1 MPAAG
6 RRRVHPFDSL
16 PTEIKWKAENAM
28 VRKIKR
34 KYTNMTLHQKVRF
47 SILLFSLLPL
57 LCLACISL
65 PLIYKNQVGKIQD
78 EVYEELKNRVDDM
91 DYEMNTIELMAKT
104 VWSDT
109 TFITEVGK
117 AAIDGSLGEYNRYL
131 FKEQTL
137 STLRVITSI
146 SQVQSARIH
155 LDYPELREYSFYLYR
170 MDRAKDSLW
179 YADRNSLTYNGAWY
193 MNVTDKQSYGTFS
206 DYFSDKN
213 MASYVIPIR
222 FSSKLTGIFEIML
235 PMKAIVPELY
245 STMQNRD
252 VFLIDSKNRLLG
264 MEAEGEFC
272 DITVE
277 KLADMMGLASLEEYD
292 SQGIQIYHSM
302 WRHFPVLLSV
312 SRNDKNGIFLMQLTS
327 VKKQYQAM
335 ALQIMVILL
344 TEVLMTVLLLKAIN
358 SIVKRLLHDFDV
370 FSECMREVENGDLDV
385 EIPRL
390 EQVEVNA
397 VAMQYNRMLG
407 RVKQLMEISIHREV
421 MVKEAQLK
429 SLEKQINSHFLYNVL
444 DSIKMMAEV
453 KGIYNVSDA
462 LLALARMFRYNLQID
477 SHSVTLQE
485 EISYLENYLK
495 LCNIRYD
502 YYINLSENVED
513 SIRKL
518 KVPKV
523 ILQPIAE
530 NSIAYGLDELAEDTA
545 IYLKAYIKDG
555 CAYIEMT
562 DMGKGMDADKL
573 KKVREVIQNGG
584 GGDNSTNGI
593 GLHNI
598 HERIRLM
605 YGEQYGVEIFSMEN
619 CYTKVVLTISAE
631 EML

>member
-1 MPAAG
+1 M
-6 RRRVHPFDSL
+6 L
-16 PTEIKWKAENAM
+16 KKLM
-28 VRKIKR
+28 V
-34 KYTNMTLHQKVRF
+34 KYKDRTLHQKVRF

-57 LCLACISL
+57 ICLACISL
-65 PLIYKNQVGKIQD
+65 LLIYKNQIGKIQD
-78 EVYEELKNRVDDM
+78 EIYEEVKNRVDDM
-91 DYEMNTIELMAKT
+91 DYEMNTIELMAQT

-117 AAIDGSLGEYNRYL
+117 AAIDGSLGEYNRYI
-131 FKEQTL
+131 FQEQTL
-137 STLRVITSI
+137 SALRVITSI
-146 SQVQSARIH
+146 SQVQSARLH
-155 LDYPELREYSFYLYR
+155 LEYPGIREYSAYLYS

-179 YADRNSLTYNGAWY
+179 YEDRNSLTYNGAWY
-193 MNVTDKQSYGTFS
+193 MNVTDKQSYGTYS
-206 DYFSDKN
+206 DYFTDKN
-213 MASYVIPIR
+213 MASFVIPIR
-222 FSSKLTGIFEIML
+222 ISSELRGIFEIML
-235 PMKAIVPELY
+235 PMRAIVPDLY
-245 STMQNRD
+245 NNMQNQD
-252 VFLIDSKNRLLG
+252 VFLVDSQNRLLG
-264 MEAEGEFC
+264 IEAEGVYG

-277 KLADMMGLASLEEYD
+277 NLADMMGLVSLKDYEP
-292 SQGIQIYHSM
+292 QGIQIYHSM
-302 WRHFPVLLSV
+302 WKHSPVILSV
-312 SRNDKNGIFLMQLTS
+312 SRNERNGIYLMQLTS

-335 ALQIMVILL
+335 ALLIMII
-344 TEVLMTVLLLKAIN
+344 LMTEILMTALLLKAIN
-358 SIVKRLLHDFDV
+358 SIVKHLLHDFDV
-370 FSECMREVENGDLDV
+370 FSECMREVENGNLDV

-390 EQVEVNA
+390 EQVEINA
-397 VAMQYNRMLG
+397 VAMEYNRMLG

-485 EISYLENYLK
+485 EITYLENYLK

-513 SIRKL
+513 SVKRL

-530 NSIAYGLDELAEDTA
+530 NSIAHGLDELAEDTT
-545 IYLKAYIKDG
+545 IYLKAYIKEDRA
-555 CAYIEMT
+555 CIEMT
-562 DMGKGMDADKL
+562 DMGKGMDEKKL
-573 KKVREVIQNGG
+573 EKVREVILNGG

-605 YGEQYGVEIFSMEN
+605 YGEQYGVEIFSREN
-619 CYTKVVLTISAE
+619 CYTKVILTIHAE
-631 EML
+631 EMR

>member
-1 MPAAG
+1 M
-6 RRRVHPFDSL
+6 
-16 PTEIKWKAENAM
+16 I
-28 VRKIKR
+28 RKIKR
-34 KYTNMTLHQKVRF
+34 TYTDQTLHQKVRF

-57 LCLACISL
+57 VCLACISL
-65 PLIYKNQVGKIQD
+65 PLIYKNQIGKLKE
-78 EVYEELKNRVDDM
+78 EVYDELQNKADDM
-91 DYEMNTIELMAKT
+91 NYEMNTIELMAKT

-109 TFITEVGK
+109 TFITAVGK

-131 FKEQTL
+131 FQEQTL
-137 STLRVITSI
+137 SVLKVITSI

-155 LDYPELREYSFYLYR
+155 LEYPGLREYFSYLYS
-170 MDRAKDSLW
+170 MDRARDSLW
-179 YADRNSLTYNGAWY
+179 YQDRNSLTYNGAWY
-193 MNVTDKQSYGTFS
+193 LNVTDKQSAGTYS
-206 DYFSDKN
+206 NYFTEKN
-213 MASYVIPIR
+213 MASFVIPVRI
-222 FSSKLTGIFEIML
+222 SSELTGIFEIVL

-245 STMQNRD
+245 TTMKTSD
-252 VFLIDSKNRLLG
+252 IFLVDSQNRLLG
-264 MEAEGEFC
+264 VEASGKFGE
-272 DITVE
+272 ITVE
-277 KLADMMGLASLEEYD
+277 KLADMMGLSSLND
-292 SQGIQIYHSM
+292 FDLQGIQLYQGLWKHS
-302 WRHFPVLLSV
+302 PVILSV
-312 SRNDKNGIFLMQLTS
+312 SKNEKNGIFLMQLTS
-327 VKKQYQAM
+327 VRKQYQTM
-335 ALQIMVILL
+335 LLQIIIILL
-344 TEVLMTVLLLKAIN
+344 TEIMMTALLLQAVN

-370 FSECMREVENGDLDV
+370 FSECMREVENGNLDV

-390 EQVEVNA
+390 EQVEINA
-397 VAMQYNRMLG
+397 VAMEYNRMLG

-453 KGIYNVSDA
+453 RGIYNVSDA

-485 EISYLENYLK
+485 EIAYLENYLK

-513 SIRKL
+513 PAGKL

-530 NSIAYGLDELAEDTA
+530 NSIAHGLDELAEDTT
-545 IYLKAYIKDG
+545 IYLKVYRKGD

-562 DMGKGMDADKL
+562 DMGKGMDEDKL
-573 KKVREVIQNGG
+573 RKVREVIQNGG

-605 YGEQYGVEIFSMEN
+605 YGEEYGVEIFSMEN
-619 CYTKVVLTISAE
+619 CYTKVVLTIHAE
-631 EML
+631 VTA

>member
-1 MPAAG
+1 M
-6 RRRVHPFDSL
+6 
-16 PTEIKWKAENAM
+16 I
-28 VRKIKR
+28 RKIKR
-34 KYTNMTLHQKVRF
+34 TYTDQTLHQKVRF

-57 LCLACISL
+57 VCLACISL
-65 PLIYKNQVGKIQD
+65 PLIYKNQIGKLKE
-78 EVYEELKNRVDDM
+78 EVYDELQNKADDM
-91 DYEMNTIELMAKT
+91 NYEMNTIELMAKT

-131 FKEQTL
+131 FQEQTL
-137 STLRVITSI
+137 SVLKVITSI

-155 LDYPELREYSFYLYR
+155 LEYPGLREYFSYLYS
-170 MDRAKDSLW
+170 MDRARDSLW
-179 YADRNSLTYNGAWY
+179 YQDRNSLTYNGAWY
-193 MNVTDKQSYGTFS
+193 LNVTDKQSAGTYS
-206 DYFSDKN
+206 NYFTEKN
-213 MASYVIPIR
+213 MASFVIPVRI
-222 FSSKLTGIFEIML
+222 SSELTGIFEIVL

-245 STMQNRD
+245 TTMKTSD
-252 VFLIDSKNRLLG
+252 IFLVDSQNRLLG
-264 MEAEGEFC
+264 VEASGKFGE
-272 DITVE
+272 ITVE
-277 KLADMMGLASLEEYD
+277 KLADMMGLSSLND
-292 SQGIQIYHSM
+292 FDLQGIQLYQGLWKHS
-302 WRHFPVLLSV
+302 PVILSV
-312 SRNDKNGIFLMQLTS
+312 SKNEKNGIFLMQLTS
-327 VKKQYQAM
+327 VRKQYQTM
-335 ALQIMVILL
+335 LLQIIIILL
-344 TEVLMTVLLLKAIN
+344 TEIMMTALLLQAVN

-370 FSECMREVENGDLDV
+370 FSECMREVENGNLDV

-390 EQVEVNA
+390 EQVEINA
-397 VAMQYNRMLG
+397 VAMEYNRMLG

-453 KGIYNVSDA
+453 RGIYNVSDA

-485 EISYLENYLK
+485 EIAYLENYLK

-513 SIRKL
+513 PAGKL

-530 NSIAYGLDELAEDTA
+530 NSIAHGLDELAEDTT
-545 IYLKAYIKDG
+545 IYLKVYRKGD
-555 CAYIEMT
+555 CAYFEMT
-562 DMGKGMDADKL
+562 DMGKGMDEDKL
-573 KKVREVIQNGG
+573 RKVREVIQNGG

-605 YGEQYGVEIFSMEN
+605 YGEEYGVEIFSMEN
-619 CYTKVVLTISAE
+619 CYTKVVLTIHAE
-631 EML
+631 VTA

>member
-1 MPAAG
+1 M
-6 RRRVHPFDSL
+6 
-16 PTEIKWKAENAM
+16 I
-28 VRKIKR
+28 RKIKR
-34 KYTNMTLHQKVRF
+34 KYTDQTLHQKVRF

-57 LCLACISL
+57 VCLACISL
-65 PLIYKNQVGKIQD
+65 PLIYKNQIGKLKE
-78 EVYEELKNRVDDM
+78 EVYDELQNKADDM
-91 DYEMNTIELMAKT
+91 NYEMNTIELMAKT

-131 FKEQTL
+131 FQEQTL
-137 STLRVITSI
+137 SVLKVITSI

-155 LDYPELREYSFYLYR
+155 LEYPGLREYFSYLYS
-170 MDRAKDSLW
+170 MDRARDSLW
-179 YADRNSLTYNGAWY
+179 YQDRNSLTYNGAWY
-193 MNVTDKQSYGTFS
+193 LNVTDKQSAGTYS
-206 DYFSDKN
+206 NYFTEKN
-213 MASYVIPIR
+213 MASFVIPVRI
-222 FSSKLTGIFEIML
+222 SSELTGIFEIVL

-245 STMQNRD
+245 TTMKTSD
-252 VFLIDSKNRLLG
+252 IFLVDSQNRLLG
-264 MEAEGEFC
+264 VEASGKFGE
-272 DITVE
+272 ITVE
-277 KLADMMGLASLEEYD
+277 KLADMMGLSSLND
-292 SQGIQIYHSM
+292 FDLQGIQLYQGLWKHS
-302 WRHFPVLLSV
+302 PVILSV
-312 SRNDKNGIFLMQLTS
+312 SKNEKNGIFLMQLTS
-327 VKKQYQAM
+327 VRKQYQTM
-335 ALQIMVILL
+335 LLQIIIILL
-344 TEVLMTVLLLKAIN
+344 TEIMMTALLLQAVN

-370 FSECMREVENGDLDV
+370 FSECMREVENGNLDV

-390 EQVEVNA
+390 EQVEINA
-397 VAMQYNRMLG
+397 VAMEYNRMLG

-453 KGIYNVSDA
+453 RGIYNVSDA

-485 EISYLENYLK
+485 EIAYLENYLK

-513 SIRKL
+513 PAGKL

-530 NSIAYGLDELAEDTA
+530 NSIAHGLDELAEDTT
-545 IYLKAYIKDG
+545 IYLKVYRKGD

-562 DMGKGMDADKL
+562 DMGKGMDEDKL
-573 KKVREVIQNGG
+573 RKVREVIQNGG

-605 YGEQYGVEIFSMEN
+605 YGEEYGVEIFSMEN
-619 CYTKVVLTISAE
+619 CYTKVVLTIHAE
-631 EML
+631 VTA

>member
-1 MPAAG
+1 M
-6 RRRVHPFDSL
+6 
-16 PTEIKWKAENAM
+16 I
-28 VRKIKR
+28 RKIKR
-34 KYTNMTLHQKVRF
+34 TYTDQTLHQKVRF

-57 LCLACISL
+57 VCLACISL
-65 PLIYKNQVGKIQD
+65 PLIYKNQIGKLKE
-78 EVYEELKNRVDDM
+78 EVYDELQNKADDM
-91 DYEMNTIELMAKT
+91 NYEMNTIELMAKT

-131 FKEQTL
+131 FQEQTL
-137 STLRVITSI
+137 SVLKVITSI

-155 LDYPELREYSFYLYR
+155 LEYPGLREYFSYLYS
-170 MDRAKDSLW
+170 MDRARDSLW
-179 YADRNSLTYNGAWY
+179 YQDRNSLTYNGAWY
-193 MNVTDKQSYGTFS
+193 LNVTDKQSAGTYS
-206 DYFSDKN
+206 NYFTEKN
-213 MASYVIPIR
+213 MASFVIPVRI
-222 FSSKLTGIFEIML
+222 SSELTGIFEIVL

-245 STMQNRD
+245 TTMKTSD
-252 VFLIDSKNRLLG
+252 IFLVDSQNRLLG
-264 MEAEGEFC
+264 VEASGKFGE
-272 DITVE
+272 ITVE
-277 KLADMMGLASLEEYD
+277 KLADMMGLSSLND
-292 SQGIQIYHSM
+292 FDLQGIQLYQGLWKHS
-302 WRHFPVLLSV
+302 PVILSV
-312 SRNDKNGIFLMQLTS
+312 SKNEKNGIFLMQLTS
-327 VKKQYQAM
+327 VRKQYQTM
-335 ALQIMVILL
+335 LLQIIIILL
-344 TEVLMTVLLLKAIN
+344 TEIMMTALLLQAVN

-370 FSECMREVENGDLDV
+370 FSECMREVENGNLDV

-390 EQVEVNA
+390 EQVEINA
-397 VAMQYNRMLG
+397 VAMEYNRMLG

-453 KGIYNVSDA
+453 RGIYNVSDA

-485 EISYLENYLK
+485 EIAYLENYLK

-513 SIRKL
+513 PAGKL

-530 NSIAYGLDELAEDTA
+530 NSIAHGLDELAEDTT
-545 IYLKAYIKDG
+545 IYLKVYRKGD

-562 DMGKGMDADKL
+562 DMGKGMDEDKL
-573 KKVREVIQNGG
+573 RKVREVIQNGG

-605 YGEQYGVEIFSMEN
+605 YGEEYGVEIFSMEN
-619 CYTKVVLTISAE
+619 CYTKVVLTIHAE
-631 EML
+631 VTA

>member
-1 MPAAG
+1 M
-6 RRRVHPFDSL
+6 F
-16 PTEIKWKAENAM
+16 
-28 VRKIKR
+28 RKIKR
-34 KYTNMTLHQKVRF
+34 TYTDQTLHQKVRF

-57 LCLACISL
+57 VCLACISL
-65 PLIYKNQVGKIQD
+65 PLIYKNQIGKLKE
-78 EVYEELKNRVDDM
+78 EVYDELQNKADDM
-91 DYEMNTIELMAKT
+91 NYEMNTIELMAKT

-131 FKEQTL
+131 FQEQTL
-137 STLRVITSI
+137 SVLKVITSI

-155 LDYPELREYSFYLYR
+155 LEYPGLREYFSYLYS
-170 MDRAKDSLW
+170 MDRARDSLW
-179 YADRNSLTYNGAWY
+179 YQDRNSLTYNGAWY
-193 MNVTDKQSYGTFS
+193 LNVTDKQSAGTYS
-206 DYFSDKN
+206 NYFTEKN
-213 MASYVIPIR
+213 MASFVIPVRI
-222 FSSKLTGIFEIML
+222 SSELTGIFEIVL

-245 STMQNRD
+245 TTMKTSD
-252 VFLIDSKNRLLG
+252 IFLVDSQNRLLG
-264 MEAEGEFC
+264 VEASGKFGE
-272 DITVE
+272 ITVE
-277 KLADMMGLASLEEYD
+277 KLADMMGLSSLND
-292 SQGIQIYHSM
+292 FDLQGIQLYQGLWKHS
-302 WRHFPVLLSV
+302 PVILSV
-312 SRNDKNGIFLMQLTS
+312 SKNEKNGIFLMQLTS
-327 VKKQYQAM
+327 VRKQYQTM
-335 ALQIMVILL
+335 LLQIIIILL
-344 TEVLMTVLLLKAIN
+344 TEIMMTALLLQAVN

-370 FSECMREVENGDLDV
+370 FSECMREVENGNLDV

-390 EQVEVNA
+390 EQVEINA
-397 VAMQYNRMLG
+397 VAMEYNRMLG

-453 KGIYNVSDA
+453 RGIYNVSDA

-485 EISYLENYLK
+485 EIAYLENYLK

-513 SIRKL
+513 PAGKL

-530 NSIAYGLDELAEDTA
+530 NSIAHGLDELAEDTT
-545 IYLKAYIKDG
+545 IYLKVYRKGD

-562 DMGKGMDADKL
+562 DMGKGMDEDKL
-573 KKVREVIQNGG
+573 RKVREVIQNGG

-605 YGEQYGVEIFSMEN
+605 YGEEYGVEIFSMEN
-619 CYTKVVLTISAE
+619 CYTKVVLTIHAE
-631 EML
+631 VTA

>member
-16 PTEIKWKAENAM
+16 PAEIKWKAENAM

-358 SIVKRLLHDFDV
+358 SIVKHLLHDFDV

>member
-1 MPAAG
+1 M
-6 RRRVHPFDSL
+6 
-16 PTEIKWKAENAM
+16 I
-28 VRKIKR
+28 RKIKR
-34 KYTNMTLHQKVRF
+34 TYTDQTLHQKVRF

-57 LCLACISL
+57 VCLACISL
-65 PLIYKNQVGKIQD
+65 PLIYKNQIGKLKE
-78 EVYEELKNRVDDM
+78 EVYDELQNKADDM
-91 DYEMNTIELMAKT
+91 NYEMNTIELMAKT

-131 FKEQTL
+131 FQEQTL
-137 STLRVITSI
+137 SVLKVITSI

-155 LDYPELREYSFYLYR
+155 LEYPGLREYFSYLYS
-170 MDRAKDSLW
+170 MDRARDSLW
-179 YADRNSLTYNGAWY
+179 YQDRNSLTYNGAWY
-193 MNVTDKQSYGTFS
+193 LNVTDKQSAVTYS
-206 DYFSDKN
+206 NYFTEMN
-213 MASYVIPIR
+213 MASFVIPVRI
-222 FSSKLTGIFEIML
+222 SSELTGIFEIVL

-245 STMQNRD
+245 TTMKTSD
-252 VFLIDSKNRLLG
+252 IFLVDSQNRLLG
-264 MEAEGEFC
+264 VEASGKFGE
-272 DITVE
+272 ITVE
-277 KLADMMGLASLEEYD
+277 KLADMMGLSSLND
-292 SQGIQIYHSM
+292 FDLQGIQLYQGLWKHS
-302 WRHFPVLLSV
+302 PVILSV
-312 SRNDKNGIFLMQLTS
+312 SKNEKNGIFLMQLTS
-327 VKKQYQAM
+327 VRKQYQTM
-335 ALQIMVILL
+335 LLQIIIILL
-344 TEVLMTVLLLKAIN
+344 TEIMMTALLLQAVN

-370 FSECMREVENGDLDV
+370 FSECMREVENGNLDV

-390 EQVEVNA
+390 EQVEINA
-397 VAMQYNRMLG
+397 VAMEYNRMLG

-453 KGIYNVSDA
+453 RGIYNVSDA

-485 EISYLENYLK
+485 EIAYLENYLK

-513 SIRKL
+513 PAGKL

-530 NSIAYGLDELAEDTA
+530 NSIAHGLDELAEDTT
-545 IYLKAYIKDG
+545 IYLKVYRKGD

-562 DMGKGMDADKL
+562 DMGKGMDEDKL
-573 KKVREVIQNGG
+573 RKVREVIQNGG

-605 YGEQYGVEIFSMEN
+605 YGEEYGVEIFSMEN
-619 CYTKVVLTISAE
+619 CYTKVVLTIHAE
-631 EML
+631 VTA

>member
-1 MPAAG
+1 M
-6 RRRVHPFDSL
+6 
-16 PTEIKWKAENAM
+16 I
-28 VRKIKR
+28 RKIKR
-34 KYTNMTLHQKVRF
+34 TYTDQTLHQKVRF

-57 LCLACISL
+57 VCLACISL
-65 PLIYKNQVGKIQD
+65 PLIYKNQIGKLKE
-78 EVYEELKNRVDDM
+78 EVYDELQNKADDM
-91 DYEMNTIELMAKT
+91 NYEMNTIELMAKT

-131 FKEQTL
+131 FQEQTL
-137 STLRVITSI
+137 SVLKVITSI

-155 LDYPELREYSFYLYR
+155 LEYPGLREYFSYLYS
-170 MDRAKDSLW
+170 MDRARDSLW
-179 YADRNSLTYNGAWY
+179 YQDRNSLTYNGAWY
-193 MNVTDKQSYGTFS
+193 LNVTDKQSAGTYS
-206 DYFSDKN
+206 NYFTEKN
-213 MASYVIPIR
+213 MASFVIPVRI
-222 FSSKLTGIFEIML
+222 SSELTGIFEIVL

-245 STMQNRD
+245 TTMKTSD
-252 VFLIDSKNRLLG
+252 IFLVDSQNRLLG
-264 MEAEGEFC
+264 VEASGKFGE
-272 DITVE
+272 ITVE
-277 KLADMMGLASLEEYD
+277 KLTDMMGLSSLND
-292 SQGIQIYHSM
+292 FDLQGIQLYQGLWKHS
-302 WRHFPVLLSV
+302 PVILSV
-312 SRNDKNGIFLMQLTS
+312 SKNEKNGIFLMQLTS
-327 VKKQYQAM
+327 VRKQYQTM
-335 ALQIMVILL
+335 LLQIIIILL
-344 TEVLMTVLLLKAIN
+344 TEIMMTALLLQAVN

-370 FSECMREVENGDLDV
+370 FSECMREVENGNLDV

-390 EQVEVNA
+390 EQVEINA
-397 VAMQYNRMLG
+397 VAMEYNRMLG

-453 KGIYNVSDA
+453 RGIYNVSDA

-485 EISYLENYLK
+485 EIAYLENYLK

-513 SIRKL
+513 PAGKL

-530 NSIAYGLDELAEDTA
+530 NSIAHGLDELAEDTT
-545 IYLKAYIKDG
+545 IYLKVYRKGD

-562 DMGKGMDADKL
+562 DMGKGMDEDKL
-573 KKVREVIQNGG
+573 RKVREVIQNGG

-605 YGEQYGVEIFSMEN
+605 YGEEYGVEIFSMEN
-619 CYTKVVLTISAE
+619 CYTKVVLTIHAE
-631 EML
+631 VTA

>member
-1 MPAAG
+1 M
-6 RRRVHPFDSL
+6 
-16 PTEIKWKAENAM
+16 KMENDM
-28 VRKIKR
+28 IRKIKR
-34 KYTNMTLHQKVRF
+34 TYTDQTLHQKVRF

-57 LCLACISL
+57 VCLACISL
-65 PLIYKNQVGKIQD
+65 PLIYKNQIGKLKE
-78 EVYEELKNRVDDM
+78 EVYDELQNKADDM
-91 DYEMNTIELMAKT
+91 NYEMNTIELMAKT

-131 FKEQTL
+131 FQEQTL
-137 STLRVITSI
+137 SVLKVITSI

-155 LDYPELREYSFYLYR
+155 LEYPGLREYFSYLYS
-170 MDRAKDSLW
+170 MDRARDSLW
-179 YADRNSLTYNGAWY
+179 YQDRNSLTYNGAWY
-193 MNVTDKQSYGTFS
+193 LNVTDKQSAGTYS
-206 DYFSDKN
+206 NYFTEKN
-213 MASYVIPIR
+213 MASFVIPVRI
-222 FSSKLTGIFEIML
+222 SSELTGIFEIVL

-245 STMQNRD
+245 TTMKTSD
-252 VFLIDSKNRLLG
+252 IFLVDSQNRLLG
-264 MEAEGEFC
+264 VEASGKFGE
-272 DITVE
+272 ITVE
-277 KLADMMGLASLEEYD
+277 KLADMMGLSSLND
-292 SQGIQIYHSM
+292 FDLQGIQLYQGLWKHS
-302 WRHFPVLLSV
+302 PVILSV
-312 SRNDKNGIFLMQLTS
+312 SKNEKNGIFLMQLTS
-327 VKKQYQAM
+327 VRKQYQTM
-335 ALQIMVILL
+335 LLQIIIILL
-344 TEVLMTVLLLKAIN
+344 TEIMMTALLLQAVN

-370 FSECMREVENGDLDV
+370 FSECMREVENGNLDV

-390 EQVEVNA
+390 EQVEINA
-397 VAMQYNRMLG
+397 VAMEYNRMLG

-453 KGIYNVSDA
+453 RGIYNVSDA

-485 EISYLENYLK
+485 EIAYLENYLK

-513 SIRKL
+513 PAGKL

-530 NSIAYGLDELAEDTA
+530 NSIAHGLDELAEDTT
-545 IYLKAYIKDG
+545 IYLKVYRKGD

-562 DMGKGMDADKL
+562 DMGKGMDEDKL
-573 KKVREVIQNGG
+573 RKVREVIQNGG

-605 YGEQYGVEIFSMEN
+605 YGEEYGVEIFSMEN
-619 CYTKVVLTISAE
+619 CYTKVVLTIHAE
-631 EML
+631 VTA

>member
-1 MPAAG
+1 M
-6 RRRVHPFDSL
+6 
-16 PTEIKWKAENAM
+16 I
-28 VRKIKR
+28 RKIKR
-34 KYTNMTLHQKVRF
+34 TYTDQTLHQKVRF

-57 LCLACISL
+57 VCLACISL
-65 PLIYKNQVGKIQD
+65 PLIYKNQIGKLKE
-78 EVYEELKNRVDDM
+78 EVYDELQNKADDM
-91 DYEMNTIELMAKT
+91 NYEMNTIELMAKT

-131 FKEQTL
+131 FQEQTL
-137 STLRVITSI
+137 SVLKVITSI

-155 LDYPELREYSFYLYR
+155 LEYPGLREYFSYLYS
-170 MDRAKDSLW
+170 MDRARDSLW
-179 YADRNSLTYNGAWY
+179 YQDRNSLTYNGAWY
-193 MNVTDKQSYGTFS
+193 LNVTDKQSAGTYS
-206 DYFSDKN
+206 NYFTEKN
-213 MASYVIPIR
+213 MASFVIPVRI
-222 FSSKLTGIFEIML
+222 SSELTGIFEIVL

-245 STMQNRD
+245 TTMKTSD
-252 VFLIDSKNRLLG
+252 IFLVDSQNRLLG
-264 MEAEGEFC
+264 VEASGKFGE
-272 DITVE
+272 ITVE
-277 KLADMMGLASLEEYD
+277 KLADMMGLSSLND
-292 SQGIQIYHSM
+292 FDLQGIQLYQGLWKHS
-302 WRHFPVLLSV
+302 PVILSV
-312 SRNDKNGIFLMQLTS
+312 SKNEKNGIFLMQLTS
-327 VKKQYQAM
+327 VRKQYQTM
-335 ALQIMVILL
+335 LLQIIIILL
-344 TEVLMTVLLLKAIN
+344 TEIMMTALLLQAVN

-370 FSECMREVENGDLDV
+370 FSECMREVENGNLDV

-390 EQVEVNA
+390 EQAEINA
-397 VAMQYNRMLG
+397 VAMEYNRMLG

-453 KGIYNVSDA
+453 RGIYNVSDA

-485 EISYLENYLK
+485 EIAYLENYLK

-513 SIRKL
+513 PAGKL

-530 NSIAYGLDELAEDTA
+530 NSIAHGLDELAEDTT
-545 IYLKAYIKDG
+545 IYLKVYRKGD

-562 DMGKGMDADKL
+562 DMGKGMDEDKL
-573 KKVREVIQNGG
+573 RKVREVIQNGG

-605 YGEQYGVEIFSMEN
+605 YGEEYGVEIFSMEN
-619 CYTKVVLTISAE
+619 CYTKVVLTIHAE
-631 EML
+631 VTA

>member
-1 MPAAG
+1 M
-6 RRRVHPFDSL
+6 
-16 PTEIKWKAENAM
+16 I
-28 VRKIKR
+28 RKIKR
-34 KYTNMTLHQKVRF
+34 KYTDQTLHQKVRF

-57 LCLACISL
+57 VCLACISL
-65 PLIYKNQVGKIQD
+65 PLIYKNQIGKLKE
-78 EVYEELKNRVDDM
+78 EVYDELQNKADDM
-91 DYEMNTIELMAKT
+91 NYEMNTIELMAKT

-131 FKEQTL
+131 FQEQTL
-137 STLRVITSI
+137 SVLKVITSI

-155 LDYPELREYSFYLYR
+155 LEYPGLREYFSYLYS
-170 MDRAKDSLW
+170 MDRARDSLW
-179 YADRNSLTYNGAWY
+179 YQDRNSLTYNGAWY
-193 MNVTDKQSYGTFS
+193 LNVTDKQSAGTYS
-206 DYFSDKN
+206 NYFTEKN
-213 MASYVIPIR
+213 MASFVIPVRI
-222 FSSKLTGIFEIML
+222 SSELTGIFEIVL

-245 STMQNRD
+245 TTMKTSD
-252 VFLIDSKNRLLG
+252 IFLVDSQNRLLG
-264 MEAEGEFC
+264 VEASGKFGE
-272 DITVE
+272 ITVE
-277 KLADMMGLASLEEYD
+277 KLADMMGLSSLND
-292 SQGIQIYHSM
+292 FDLQGIQLYQGLWKHS
-302 WRHFPVLLSV
+302 PVILSV
-312 SRNDKNGIFLMQLTS
+312 SKNEKNGIFLMQLTS
-327 VKKQYQAM
+327 VRKQYQTM
-335 ALQIMVILL
+335 LLQIIIILL
-344 TEVLMTVLLLKAIN
+344 TEIMMTALLLQAVN

-370 FSECMREVENGDLDV
+370 FSECMREVENGNLDV

-390 EQVEVNA
+390 EQVEINA
-397 VAMQYNRMLG
+397 VAMEYNRMLG

-453 KGIYNVSDA
+453 RGIYNVSDA

-485 EISYLENYLK
+485 EIAYLENYLK
-495 LCNIRYD
+495 LSNIRYD

-513 SIRKL
+513 PDGKL

-530 NSIAYGLDELAEDTA
+530 NSIAHGLDELAEDTT
-545 IYLKAYIKDG
+545 IYLKVYRKGD

-562 DMGKGMDADKL
+562 DMGKGMDEDKL
-573 KKVREVIQNGG
+573 RKVREVIQNGG

-605 YGEQYGVEIFSMEN
+605 YGEEYGVEIFSMEN
-619 CYTKVVLTISAE
+619 CYTKVVLTIHAE
-631 EML
+631 VTA

>member
-1 MPAAG
+1 M
-6 RRRVHPFDSL
+6 
-16 PTEIKWKAENAM
+16 I
-28 VRKIKR
+28 RKIKR
-34 KYTNMTLHQKVRF
+34 TYTDQTLHQKVRF

-57 LCLACISL
+57 VCLACISL
-65 PLIYKNQVGKIQD
+65 PLIYKNQIGKLKE
-78 EVYEELKNRVDDM
+78 EVYDELQNKADDM
-91 DYEMNTIELMAKT
+91 NYEMDTIELMAKT

-131 FKEQTL
+131 FQEQTL
-137 STLRVITSI
+137 SVLKVITSI

-155 LDYPELREYSFYLYR
+155 LEYPGLREYFSYLYS
-170 MDRAKDSLW
+170 MDRARDSLW
-179 YADRNSLTYNGAWY
+179 YQDRNSLTYNGAWY
-193 MNVTDKQSYGTFS
+193 LNVTDKQSAGTYS
-206 DYFSDKN
+206 NYFTEKN
-213 MASYVIPIR
+213 MASFVIPVRI
-222 FSSKLTGIFEIML
+222 SSELTGIFEIVL

-245 STMQNRD
+245 TTMKTSD
-252 VFLIDSKNRLLG
+252 IFLVDSQNRLLG
-264 MEAEGEFC
+264 VEASGKFGE
-272 DITVE
+272 ITVE
-277 KLADMMGLASLEEYD
+277 KLADMMGLSSLND
-292 SQGIQIYHSM
+292 FDLQGIQLYQGLWKHS
-302 WRHFPVLLSV
+302 PVILSV
-312 SRNDKNGIFLMQLTS
+312 SKNEKNGIFLMQLTS
-327 VKKQYQAM
+327 VRKQYQTM
-335 ALQIMVILL
+335 LLQIIIILL
-344 TEVLMTVLLLKAIN
+344 TEIMMTALLLQAVN

-370 FSECMREVENGDLDV
+370 FSECMREVENGNLDV

-390 EQVEVNA
+390 EQVEINA
-397 VAMQYNRMLG
+397 VAMEYNRMLG

-453 KGIYNVSDA
+453 RGIYNVSDA

-485 EISYLENYLK
+485 EIAYLENYLK

-513 SIRKL
+513 PAGKL

-530 NSIAYGLDELAEDTA
+530 NSIAHGLDELAEDTT
-545 IYLKAYIKDG
+545 IYLKVYRKGD

-562 DMGKGMDADKL
+562 DMGKGMDEDKL
-573 KKVREVIQNGG
+573 RKVREVIQNGG

-605 YGEQYGVEIFSMEN
+605 YGEEYGVEIFSMEN
-619 CYTKVVLTISAE
+619 CYTKVVLTIHAE
-631 EML
+631 VTA

>member
-1 MPAAG
+1 
-6 RRRVHPFDSL
+6 
-16 PTEIKWKAENAM
+16 M
-28 VRKIKR
+28 VKKIKR
-34 KYTNMTLHQKVRF
+34 NYTNMTLHQKVRF

-57 LCLACISL
+57 ICLACISL
-65 PLIYKNQVGKIQD
+65 PVIYKNQVGKIQD
-78 EVYEELKNRVDDM
+78 EVYEELQNRVDDM
-91 DYEMNTIELMAKT
+91 NYEMNTIELMAKT

-117 AAIDGSLGEYNRYL
+117 AAINGSLGEYNRYL
-131 FKEQTL
+131 FQEQTL

-155 LDYPELREYSFYLYR
+155 LDYPELREYSSYLYR
-170 MDRAKDSLW
+170 MDRAEDSLW
-179 YADRNSLTYNGAWY
+179 YEDRNSLTYNGAWY
-193 MNVTDKQSYGTFS
+193 MNVTEKQSYGTYS
-206 DYFSDKN
+206 DYYTEKN

-222 FSSKLTGIFEIML
+222 ISSELTGIFEIML

-245 STMQNRD
+245 STMQNQD

-264 MEAEGEFC
+264 METEGKFG
-272 DITVE
+272 DITINNLV
-277 KLADMMGLASLEEYD
+277 DMMGLASLEEYD
-292 SQGIQIYHSM
+292 TQGIQIYHSM
-302 WRHFPVLLSV
+302 WKHSPVLLSV
-312 SRNDKNGIFLMQLTS
+312 SRNEKTGIFLMQLTS
-327 VKKQYQAM
+327 VQKQYQAM
-335 ALQIMVILL
+335 ALQIMVILV
-344 TEVLMTVLLLKAIN
+344 TEVLMTALLLKAIN

-370 FSECMREVENGDLDV
+370 FSECMREVENGNLDV

-390 EQVEVNA
+390 EQVEINA
-397 VAMQYNRMLG
+397 VAMEYNRMLG

-421 MVKEAQLK
+421 MIKEAQLR

-513 SIRKL
+513 SIRNL

-530 NSIAYGLDELAEDTA
+530 NSIAHGLDELAEDTT
-545 IYLKAYIKDG
+545 IYLKAYIKG
-555 CAYIEMT
+555 SCAYIEMT

-573 KKVREVIQNGG
+573 KKVRDVIQNGG
-584 GGDNSTNGI
+584 GGDNSTNGL

-619 CYTKVVLTISAE
+619 CYTKVVLTINAE

>member
-1 MPAAG
+1 M
-6 RRRVHPFDSL
+6 F
-16 PTEIKWKAENAM
+16 
-28 VRKIKR
+28 RKIKR
-34 KYTNMTLHQKVRF
+34 TYTDQTLHQKVRF

-57 LCLACISL
+57 VCLACISL
-65 PLIYKNQVGKIQD
+65 PLIYKNQIGKLKE
-78 EVYEELKNRVDDM
+78 EVYDELQNKADDM

-131 FKEQTL
+131 FQEQTL
-137 STLRVITSI
+137 SVLKVITSI

-155 LDYPELREYSFYLYR
+155 LEYPGLREYFSYLYS
-170 MDRAKDSLW
+170 MDRARDSLW
-179 YADRNSLTYNGAWY
+179 YQDRNSLTYNGAWY
-193 MNVTDKQSYGTFS
+193 LNVTDKQSAGTYS
-206 DYFSDKN
+206 NYFTEKN
-213 MASYVIPIR
+213 MASFVIPVRI
-222 FSSKLTGIFEIML
+222 SSELTGIFEIVL

-245 STMQNRD
+245 TTMKTSD
-252 VFLIDSKNRLLG
+252 IFLVDSQNRLLG
-264 MEAEGEFC
+264 VEASGKFGE
-272 DITVE
+272 ITVE
-277 KLADMMGLASLEEYD
+277 KLADMMGLSSLND
-292 SQGIQIYHSM
+292 FDLQGIQLYQGMWKHS
-302 WRHFPVLLSV
+302 PVILSV
-312 SRNDKNGIFLMQLTS
+312 SKNEKNGIFLMQLTS
-327 VKKQYQAM
+327 VRKQYQTM
-335 ALQIMVILL
+335 LLQIIIILL
-344 TEVLMTVLLLKAIN
+344 TEIMMTALLLQAVN

-370 FSECMREVENGDLDV
+370 FSECMREVENGNLDV

-390 EQVEVNA
+390 EQVEINA
-397 VAMQYNRMLG
+397 VAMEYNRMLG

-453 KGIYNVSDA
+453 RGIYNVSDA

-485 EISYLENYLK
+485 EIAYLENYLK

-513 SIRKL
+513 PAGKL

-530 NSIAYGLDELAEDTA
+530 NSIAHGLDELAEDTT
-545 IYLKAYIKDG
+545 IYLKVYRKGD

-562 DMGKGMDADKL
+562 DMGKGMDEDKL
-573 KKVREVIQNGG
+573 RKVREVIQNGG

-605 YGEQYGVEIFSMEN
+605 YGEEYGVEIFSMEN
-619 CYTKVVLTISAE
+619 CYTKVVLTIHAE
-631 EML
+631 VTA

>member
-1 MPAAG
+1 
-6 RRRVHPFDSL
+6 
-16 PTEIKWKAENAM
+16 M
-28 VRKIKR
+28 VKKIKR
-34 KYTNMTLHQKVRF
+34 NYTNMTLHQKVRF

-57 LCLACISL
+57 ICLACISL
-65 PLIYKNQVGKIQD
+65 PVIYKNQVGKIQD
-78 EVYEELKNRVDDM
+78 EVYEELQNRVDDM
-91 DYEMNTIELMAKT
+91 NYEMNTIELMAKT

-117 AAIDGSLGEYNRYL
+117 AAINGSLGEYSRYL
-131 FKEQTL
+131 FQEQTL

-155 LDYPELREYSFYLYR
+155 LDYPELREYSSYLYR
-170 MDRAKDSLW
+170 MDRAEDSLW
-179 YADRNSLTYNGAWY
+179 YEDRNSLTYNGAWY
-193 MNVTDKQSYGTFS
+193 MNVTEKQSYGTYS
-206 DYFSDKN
+206 DYYTEKN

-222 FSSKLTGIFEIML
+222 ISSELTGIFEIML

-245 STMQNRD
+245 STMQNQD

-264 MEAEGEFC
+264 METEGKFG
-272 DITVE
+272 DITINNLV
-277 KLADMMGLASLEEYD
+277 DMMGLASLEEYD
-292 SQGIQIYHSM
+292 TQGIQIYHSM
-302 WRHFPVLLSV
+302 WKHSPVLLSV
-312 SRNDKNGIFLMQLTS
+312 SRNEKTGIFLMQLTS
-327 VKKQYQAM
+327 VQKQYQAM
-335 ALQIMVILL
+335 ALQIMVILV
-344 TEVLMTVLLLKAIN
+344 TEVLMTALLLKAIN

-370 FSECMREVENGDLDV
+370 FSECMREVENGNLDV

-390 EQVEVNA
+390 EQVEINA
-397 VAMQYNRMLG
+397 VAMEYNRMLG

-421 MVKEAQLK
+421 MIKEAQLR

-513 SIRKL
+513 SIRNL

-530 NSIAYGLDELAEDTA
+530 NSIAHGLDELAEDTT
-545 IYLKAYIKDG
+545 IYLKAYIKG
-555 CAYIEMT
+555 SCAYIEMT

-573 KKVREVIQNGG
+573 KKVRDVIQNGG

-619 CYTKVVLTISAE
+619 CYTKVVLTINAE

>member
-1 MPAAG
+1 M
-6 RRRVHPFDSL
+6 
-16 PTEIKWKAENAM
+16 I
-28 VRKIKR
+28 RKIKR
-34 KYTNMTLHQKVRF
+34 KYTDQTLHQKVRF

-57 LCLACISL
+57 VCLACISL
-65 PLIYKNQVGKIQD
+65 PLIYKNQIGKLKE
-78 EVYEELKNRVDDM
+78 EVYDELQDKADDM
-91 DYEMNTIELMAKT
+91 NYEMNTIELMAKT

-131 FKEQTL
+131 FQEQTL
-137 STLRVITSI
+137 SVLKVITSI

-155 LDYPELREYSFYLYR
+155 LEYPGLREYFSYLYS
-170 MDRAKDSLW
+170 MDRARDSLW
-179 YADRNSLTYNGAWY
+179 YQDRNSLTYNGAWY
-193 MNVTDKQSYGTFS
+193 LNVTDKQSAGTYS
-206 DYFSDKN
+206 NYFTEKN
-213 MASYVIPIR
+213 MASFVIPVRI
-222 FSSKLTGIFEIML
+222 SSELTGIFEIVL

-245 STMQNRD
+245 TTMKTSD
-252 VFLIDSKNRLLG
+252 IFLVDSQNRLLG
-264 MEAEGEFC
+264 VEASGKFG

-277 KLADMMGLASLEEYD
+277 KLADMMGLSSLND
-292 SQGIQIYHSM
+292 FDLQGIQLYQGLWKHS
-302 WRHFPVLLSV
+302 PVILSV
-312 SRNDKNGIFLMQLTS
+312 SKNEKNGIFLMQLTS
-327 VKKQYQAM
+327 VRKQYQTM
-335 ALQIMVILL
+335 LLQIIII
-344 TEVLMTVLLLKAIN
+344 LMTEIMMTALLLQAVN

-370 FSECMREVENGDLDV
+370 FSECMREVENGNLDV

-390 EQVEVNA
+390 EQVEINA
-397 VAMQYNRMLG
+397 VAMEYNRMLG

-453 KGIYNVSDA
+453 RGIYNVSDA

-485 EISYLENYLK
+485 EIAYLENYLK

-513 SIRKL
+513 PAGKL

-530 NSIAYGLDELAEDTA
+530 NSIAHGLDELAEDTT
-545 IYLKAYIKDG
+545 IYLKVYLKGD

-562 DMGKGMDADKL
+562 DMGKGMDEDKL
-573 KKVREVIQNGG
+573 RKVREVIQNGG

-605 YGEQYGVEIFSMEN
+605 YGEEYGVEIFSMES
-619 CYTKVVLTISAE
+619 CYTKVVLTIHAE
-631 EML
+631 VTA

>member
-1 MPAAG
+1 M
-6 RRRVHPFDSL
+6 
-16 PTEIKWKAENAM
+16 I
-28 VRKIKR
+28 RKIKR
-34 KYTNMTLHQKVRF
+34 KYTDQTLHQKVRF

-57 LCLACISL
+57 VCLACISL
-65 PLIYKNQVGKIQD
+65 PLIYKNQIGKLKE
-78 EVYEELKNRVDDM
+78 EVYDELQNKADDM
-91 DYEMNTIELMAKT
+91 NYEMNTIELMAKT

-131 FKEQTL
+131 FQEQTL
-137 STLRVITSI
+137 SVLKVITSI

-155 LDYPELREYSFYLYR
+155 LEYPGLREYFSYLYS
-170 MDRAKDSLW
+170 MDRARDSLW
-179 YADRNSLTYNGAWY
+179 YQDRNSLTYNGAWY
-193 MNVTDKQSYGTFS
+193 LNVTDKQSAGTYS
-206 DYFSDKN
+206 NYFTEKN
-213 MASYVIPIR
+213 MASFVIPVRI
-222 FSSKLTGIFEIML
+222 SSELTGIFEIVL

-245 STMQNRD
+245 TTMKTSD
-252 VFLIDSKNRLLG
+252 IFLVDSQNRLLG
-264 MEAEGEFC
+264 VEASGKFGE
-272 DITVE
+272 ITVE
-277 KLADMMGLASLEEYD
+277 KLADMMGLSSLND
-292 SQGIQIYHSM
+292 FDLQGIQLYQGLWKHS
-302 WRHFPVLLSV
+302 PVILSV
-312 SRNDKNGIFLMQLTS
+312 SKNEKNGIFLMQLTS
-327 VKKQYQAM
+327 VRKQYQTM
-335 ALQIMVILL
+335 LLQIIIILL
-344 TEVLMTVLLLKAIN
+344 TEIMMTALLLQAVN

-370 FSECMREVENGDLDV
+370 FSECMREVENGNLDV

-390 EQVEVNA
+390 EQVEINA
-397 VAMQYNRMLG
+397 VAMEYNRMLG

-421 MVKEAQLK
+421 MVKKAQLK

-453 KGIYNVSDA
+453 RGIYNVSDA

-485 EISYLENYLK
+485 EIAYLENYLK

-513 SIRKL
+513 PAGKL

-530 NSIAYGLDELAEDTA
+530 NSIAHGLDELAEDTT
-545 IYLKAYIKDG
+545 IYLKVYRKGD

-562 DMGKGMDADKL
+562 DMGKGMDEDKL
-573 KKVREVIQNGG
+573 RKVREVIQNGG

-605 YGEQYGVEIFSMEN
+605 YGEEYGVEIFSMEN
-619 CYTKVVLTISAE
+619 CYTKVVLTIHAE
-631 EML
+631 VTA